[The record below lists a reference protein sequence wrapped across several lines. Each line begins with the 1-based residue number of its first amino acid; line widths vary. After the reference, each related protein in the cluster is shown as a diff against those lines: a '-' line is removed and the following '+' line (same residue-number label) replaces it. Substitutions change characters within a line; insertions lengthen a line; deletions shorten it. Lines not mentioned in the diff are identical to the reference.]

1 MLKRVRLGADCWVK
15 GVRYSMGD
23 IVELQDGDANDLI
36 VMRRAELAPE
46 PPPAP
51 PAPAKAAAPP
61 LPSPPRPAAPRKQAP
76 KEG

>member
-1 MLKRVRLGADCWVK
+1 MLKRVRFGADCWVK

-23 IVELQDGDANDLI
+23 IVELQDGDAKDLI

-46 PPPAP
+46 PPPEP
-51 PAPAKAAAPP
+51 PKAEVAS

-76 KEG
+76 KES